1 MNYLNNKLIENLY
14 VQKKS
19 QYTETYSLIYKIVL
33 NRTK

>member
-19 QYTETYSLIYKIVL
+19 LYAETYSLIYKTIL